1 MGQIIGSHRQTNG
14 KMARCLLLIMITA
27 FVCVVSSNY
36 DDGSDQM
43 EDGFKQVEQS
53 QEESIKVF
61 GNIGR
66 SRRDALSEASL
77 QRRTK
82 KRRQQRA
89 KFVKNGEKKKTSK
102 RPKKG
107 KKAKS
112 KKARRRQQ
120 QRKRKGGQTKKN
132 QGDKERKPSLKQ
144 AAESKPITKECL
156 TNILTTI
163 KLRTKGTNYKK
174 QHDRIIK
181 FEKTGKNKLTKKAQ
195 FTSVAEKLI
204 EVGGGNK
211 DELKCGSEG
220 TSGAGAKSLK
230 DAITELEAC
239 DGELTT
245 KCNTSSYSIPPS
257 AEVEKCKTT
266 FAEINT
272 VLSEC
277 DKLNPESS
285 TSDKLCECYN
295 GNGGDAAKWKEFIA
309 EAKACKVL
317 KTFNDKTTTLHKEC
331 TKAFKK
337 CSSQKKDAPK
347 LIFSC
352 SQTTDALK
360 KKAAAAKKN
369 ADAVKNAKEKSAKLA
384 GSSRMSRDVSPP
396 SSCAEVIKTNTELAT
411 EVKKGKTNRK
421 VALLGKAIAATPD
434 SVTCSAEEKSSLK
447 KQVTVLDAIAKAIE
461 TFVKELKEAIKTA
474 TGSEPSDSELDNVD
488 ISSTTKKAVLRRDK
502 IVKDLLARM

>member
-1 MGQIIGSHRQTNG
+1 MGNG
-14 KMARCLLLIMITA
+14 IMARSILFIVLGT

-36 DDGSDQM
+36 DDGVDQM

-53 QEESIKVF
+53 QETEESIKVF
-61 GNIGR
+61 GNFGR

-77 QRRTK
+77 KQRTK

-89 KFVKNGEKKKTSK
+89 KLVKNGQKKKTSK

-112 KKARRRQQ
+112 KKTRRRQQ
-120 QRKRKGGQTKKN
+120 RKNKGRKTKNN
-132 QGDKERKPSLKQ
+132 QDYEKKKSSLKQ

-163 KLRTKGTNYKK
+163 KLRTKGTNYKR

-239 DGELTT
+239 DGELAT

-285 TSDKLCECYN
+285 TADKLCDCYN
-295 GNGGDAAKWKEFIA
+295 GNGGDAAKWKEFIT

-317 KTFNDKTTTLHKEC
+317 KSFNDKTTTLHKEC

-384 GSSRMSRDVSPP
+384 GSSRMSRAVSPP

-488 ISSTTKKAVLRRDK
+488 TSSTTKKAVLRRDK